1 MNQRS
6 QLWLYVIGIVIII
19 FLVGGIIYTVDET
32 EQVIITQFGEPIGGP
47 ITQAGL
53 NFKLPFIQKVNRFE
67 KRIMQWDGDANQ
79 VPTSDKKYILVDTF
93 SRWKITDPLQFYQ
106 SVHNERNAQSRLDDI
121 IDGITRDFI
130 TENPLIEIVRN
141 SNRELTVANEEMSDV
156 LLLEADSLKI
166 EQGRR
171 EITRMILER
180 VRELTPQYGIEVLD
194 IRIKQVNYIQE
205 VQEKVFDRMISERTR
220 IAELYRSEG
229 QGSKAE
235 IEGQRDRELQRIRS
249 EAYKRAQQIQ
259 GAADA
264 EATSIYA
271 NAYSRDAEF
280 YSFLQTLESY
290 KNTIDSTSTLI
301 LGTETEYLKFLKGLH

>member
-6 QLWLYVIGIVIII
+6 QLWLYAIGIFLIV

-47 ITQAGL
+47 ITKAGL
-53 NFKLPFIQKVNRFE
+53 HFKLPFIQKVNRFE

-79 VPTSDKKYILVDTF
+79 VPTLDKKYILVDTF
-93 SRWKITDPLQFYQ
+93 ARWSIVDPLQFYQ
-106 SVHNERNAQSRLDDI
+106 SVHNEQNGQSRLDDI
-121 IDGITRDFI
+121 IDGITRDYI

-141 SNRELTVANEEMSDV
+141 TNRELTVANEEMSDI
-156 LLLEADSLKI
+156 LLKVDTLRI
-166 EQGRR
+166 EQGRY
-171 EITRMILER
+171 EITRAILER
-180 VRELTPQYGIEVLD
+180 VSKLTPQYGIQVLD

-229 QGSKAE
+229 QGARAE
-235 IEGQRDRELQRIRS
+235 IEGTRDRELQRIRS
-249 EAYKRAQQIQ
+249 EAYKKAQQIQ
-259 GAADA
+259 GDADA
-264 EATSIYA
+264 EATQIYA
-271 NAYSRDAEF
+271 DAYSRDPDF
-280 YSFLQTLESY
+280 YSFLQTMESY

-301 LGTETEYLKFLKGLH
+301 LGTDSDYLKYLKTVR

>member
-1 MNQRS
+1 MNQQSR
-6 QLWLYVIGIVIII
+6 LWLYIIGIVIIV
-19 FLVGGIIYTVDET
+19 FLVGGIVYTVDET

-47 ITQAGL
+47 ITKAGL
-53 NFKLPFIQKVNRFE
+53 NFKLPFIQKVNTFE

-79 VPTSDKKYILVDTF
+79 IPTSDKKYILVDTF
-93 SRWKITDPLQFYQ
+93 SRWKITDPLKFYQ

-166 EQGRR
+166 EKGRH

-259 GAADA
+259 GEADA
-264 EATSIYA
+264 EATNIYA
-271 NAYSRDAEF
+271 NAYSRDPEF
-280 YSFLQTLESY
+280 YSFLQTMESY

-301 LGTETEYLKFLKGLH
+301 LGTESEYLKFLKNIR